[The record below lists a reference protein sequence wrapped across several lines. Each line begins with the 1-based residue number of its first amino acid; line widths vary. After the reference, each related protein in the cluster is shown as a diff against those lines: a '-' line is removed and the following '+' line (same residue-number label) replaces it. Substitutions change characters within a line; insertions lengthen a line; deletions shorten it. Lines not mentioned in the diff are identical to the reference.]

1 MGNTTIRV
9 SSELLDN
16 IKLLKDTTQVK
27 AYEEVLQ
34 HLVKQ
39 ELKKYYVRTKLGR
52 VQAGAVVNARGVVLV
67 ITKVTPER
75 VFFDDGSYALNG
87 GKYTYD
93 LELVAESV
101 EEYAGG
107 RTRNE

>member
-1 MGNTTIRV
+1 MNTTIRI
-9 SSELLDN
+9 SSELLEN
-16 IKLLKDTTQVK
+16 LKLLKTTTQTK
-27 AYEEVLQ
+27 TYEEALR

-39 ELKKYYVRTKLGR
+39 ELKKYFVRTKGGC
-52 VQAGAVVNARGVVLV
+52 VQAGAVVNARGVLLV

-75 VFFDDGSYALNG
+75 VFFDDGSYAFNG

-93 LELVAESV
+93 LELVATSV
-101 EEYAGG
+101 EEYDGG

>member
-1 MGNTTIRV
+1 MGM
-9 SSELLDN
+9 
-16 IKLLKDTTQVK
+16 
-27 AYEEVLQ
+27 
-34 HLVKQ
+34 
-39 ELKKYYVRTKLGR
+39 GR
-52 VQAGAVVNARGVVLV
+52 
-67 ITKVTPER
+67 ER